1 MILDGLSGSMYSNQ
15 LVAIL
20 GPTGSGKTCL
30 LNVLCGRVQ
39 YSKKIIISGKD
50 DSLFNYLT
58 VRETLI
64 LAAHFHMPY
73 GNTEINNTVNGII
86 RELALGKAQNTII
99 GSDSRRG
106 ISGGERKRV
115 AIGKQLMSNPKLIF
129 LDEPTSNL
137 DSFQAQSM
145 MEALKMLS
153 SSGKLVMTVIHQPRI
168 GYSCPSQYN
177 PADYFL
183 DLVSLDTR
191 TIQSEL
197 ETRNTIE
204 LLATFWN
211 NTIISKSEDI
221 EEHKFVDIELSPNCN
236 DEKRSQASL
245 RSISDMVA
253 SSYLIINENHPKSVI
268 GHIIVWFTSY
278 YYLSWRATAEIYRNF
293 GSIAIKLATVL
304 FFAVILSLLYHNVK
318 YSQTNI
324 QDRIG
329 LLYFI
334 TLNQSFTPLVGVLRL
349 FPAEK
354 RIISREIAVG
364 SYPLSSYFLSRVLA
378 ELPGQTIT
386 TIVFCA
392 IVYWSSNL
400 NPNPIRFLIFLC
412 VVILE
417 SFCAIALGFALG
429 SISPNDVIANALG
442 PPVLIILM
450 LFGGF
455 YINTSSLPEGSA
467 WVTYISYIKWAFQ
480 ALIIN
485 EFTGET
491 FSCKD
496 AGSKGCESTGE
507 QVIDRLQF
515 NVHL

>member
-1 MILDGLSGSMYSNQ
+1 MQ
-15 LVAIL
+15 
-20 GPTGSGKTCL
+20 
-30 LNVLCGRVQ
+30 
-39 YSKKIIISGKD
+39 D

-58 VRETLI
+58 VRETLN
-64 LAAHFHMPY
+64 LAAHFHMPF
-73 GNTEINNTVNGII
+73 GNTEINNTVDGII

-115 AIGKQLMSNPKLIF
+115 AIGKQLMSNPKLLF

-145 MEALKMLS
+145 IKALKMLS
-153 SSGKLVMTVIHQPRI
+153 SSGKLVLTVIHQPRSSIFSMFDFLLLISEGRTMYYGPSNYAIDYFNKI
-168 GYSCPSQYN
+168 GYSCPTQYN

-191 TIQSEL
+191 TIQSEI

-204 LLATFWN
+204 LLVTFWN
-211 NTIISKSEDI
+211 NTIISKSEDT
-221 EEHKFVDIELSPNCN
+221 EEHKFVDIELSSSSN

-253 SSYLIINENHPKSVI
+253 SSYLIINDNHPKSVI
-268 GHIIVWFTSY
+268 GHIIFWFTSF
-278 YYLSWRATAEIYRNF
+278 YYLSWRAAAEIYRNF

-364 SYPLSSYFLSRVLA
+364 SYPLSSYFLSRVIA

-386 TIVFCA
+386 TIVFCS

-442 PPVLIILM
+442 PPFLIILM

-455 YINTSSLPEGSA
+455 YINTSSLPQGSA

-480 ALIIN
+480 VFLILSYLFLL
-485 EFTGET
+485 EYY
-491 FSCKD
+491 
-496 AGSKGCESTGE
+496 
-507 QVIDRLQF
+507 
-515 NVHL
+515 